1 MARGIDRVV
10 LHELKSAWS
19 ALVAGGVDIA
29 NLQVLVVAH
38 KE

>member
-1 MARGIDRVV
+1 MALGVDHLV
-10 LHELKSAWS
+10 LHQLKSSWS
-19 ALVAGGVDIA
+19 ALVAGGVDIV